1 MISLQEFFNRPEHA
15 QAKGIVQKNNIIKRN
30 IIAHM
35 AIAGDSTLADL
46 AKKLHISIPTVTK
59 LVEELLAE
67 NIIADR
73 GKIETSGGRRPNVY
87 GLTNSA
93 IYFAGIEVSRDQI
106 VLVITDLQNNR
117 NARAI
122 SRSTIRTSASKPFA
136 RRSRI
141 SSPAAASTAPSC
153 WVSAFAWPAASI
165 RKRGEATNIS
175 LIRNSR

>member
-67 NIIADR
+67 NIIAD
-73 GKIETSGGRRPNVY
+73 
-87 GLTNSA
+87 
-93 IYFAGIEVSRDQI
+93 Q
-106 VLVITDLQNNR
+106 
-117 NARAI
+117 
-122 SRSTIRTSASKPFA
+122 
-136 RRSRI
+136 RRS
-141 SSPAAASTAPSC
+141 PAQRLRPDQLGDL
-153 WVSAFAWPAASI
+153 F
-165 RKRGEATNIS
+165 RGN
-175 LIRNSR
+175 RG

>member
-1 MISLQEFFNRPEHA
+1 MLRLKALFRRTTSSSGSSSIWPSPAIRRSPFW
-15 QAKGIVQKNNIIKRN
+15 AKR
-30 IIAHM
+30 
-35 AIAGDSTLADL
+35 
-46 AKKLHISIPTVTK
+46 LHISIPTVTK

-106 VLVITDLQNNR
+106 VLVITDLQNNIIQSER
-117 NARAI
+117 KSDFALDDTDECLETI
-122 SRSTIRTSASKPFA
+122 CSTIENFLAGSGIDRTKLLGIGVCMAGRVNPKTG
-136 RRSRI
+136 RSY
-141 SSPAAASTAPSC
+141 
-153 WVSAFAWPAASI
+153 
-165 RKRGEATNIS
+165 KIS

>member
-106 VLVITDLQNNR
+106 VLVITDLQNNIIQSER
-117 NARAI
+117 K
-122 SRSTIRTSASKPFA
+122 SDFA
-136 RRSRI
+136 LDDTDECLETLLDDREFPRRQRHR
-141 SSPAAASTAPSC
+141 PHQAAGYRRLHGRPRQSENGAKLQIFHS
-153 WVSAFAWPAASI
+153 
-165 RKRGEATNIS
+165 
-175 LIRNSR
+175 

>member
-106 VLVITDLQNNR
+106 VLVITDLQNN
-117 NARAI
+117 I
-122 SRSTIRTSASKPFA
+122 IQSERTSASKPFA

>member
-106 VLVITDLQNNR
+106 VLVITDLQNNIIQSERKSDFAHRRYGRVPR
-117 NARAI
+117 NHLLDDREF
-122 SRSTIRTSASKPFA
+122 P
-136 RRSRI
+136 RRQRHR
-141 SSPAAASTAPSC
+141 PHQAAGYRRLHGRPRQSENGAKLQIFHS
-153 WVSAFAWPAASI
+153 
-165 RKRGEATNIS
+165 
-175 LIRNSR
+175 